1 MGCLLSLLRGVAFG
15 VLRLFL
21 WVILA
26 GAVVVGGAVC
36 IRMA

>member
-1 MGCLLSLLRGVAFG
+1 MGCLLSLLRGVVLWA
-15 VLRLFL
+15 LRLFL
-21 WVILA
+21 WLLLA